1 MHSLPIQIRFND
13 VDQMGHVN
21 NAVIMEYFD
30 LGKSAFFTAAG
41 IPPEQGDFT
50 VMIVHFEVDFNS
62 QIRYHDNIYVTTAVK
77 RIGNK
82 SIAVEQHIVN
92 QDSGVDCAVCRT
104 VMAGYRR
111 STHSSAAIPEELKG
125 KLLAEQPTQQA

>member
-1 MHSLPIQIRFND
+1 MHKLPIQIRFND

-30 LGKSAFFTAAG
+30 LGKSAFFTDAG

-50 VMIVHFEVDFNS
+50 VMIVHFEVDFTS
-62 QIRYHDNIYVTTAVK
+62 QIRYHDKISVTTAVK
-77 RIGNK
+77 RIGHK
-82 SIAVEQHIVN
+82 SISVEQHILN
-92 QDSGVDCAVCRT
+92 DMSGADCAVCRT

-111 STHSSAAIPEELKG
+111 STHSSEAIPDDLKA
-125 KLLAEQPTQQA
+125 KLLAE